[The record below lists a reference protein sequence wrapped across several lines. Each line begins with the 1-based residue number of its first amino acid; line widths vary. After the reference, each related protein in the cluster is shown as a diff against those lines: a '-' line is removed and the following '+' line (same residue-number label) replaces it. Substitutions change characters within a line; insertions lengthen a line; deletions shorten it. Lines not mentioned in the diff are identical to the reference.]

1 MNKNFLITGA
11 SSGLGE
17 KFSILISDIAKK
29 IVIVGRKR
37 NKLLKLKKEINKN
50 NKLVKVFIIVA
61 DLSKKSGTLKLI
73 QRLQKNTEIQ
83 SIDVLVNS
91 AANFTVKKIENIS
104 IKDLDSDFQL
114 NVISPFIISKY
125 IGLKMK
131 KKRKGV
137 IFNIGSSS
145 AYDCSKETSIYCST
159 KHALLGMSK
168 AFNTELQSHG
178 VKSIFIA
185 PGSMKTPM
193 GRKVKNQ
200 NYNTFIDPKE
210 VATMMK
216 NLLNDRRSMLVE
228 EIKIKRKV
236 YK

>member
-37 NKLLKLKKEINKN
+37 DKLLKLKKEINKN
-50 NKLVKVFIIVA
+50 NKLVKVFIIIA

-73 QRLQKNTEIQ
+73 QSLQKNTQIQ

-91 AANFTVKKIENIS
+91 AAKFTVKKIENIS

-114 NVISPFIISKY
+114 NVISPFILSKY

-131 KKRKGV
+131 KCWVWLAMSICLLVTCSSYTKR
-137 IFNIGSSS
+137 FP
-145 AYDCSKETSIYCST
+145 TSTHWVSPIY
-159 KHALLGMSK
+159 
-168 AFNTELQSHG
+168 
-178 VKSIFIA
+178 I
-185 PGSMKTPM
+185 
-193 GRKVKNQ
+193 
-200 NYNTFIDPKE
+200 
-210 VATMMK
+210 
-216 NLLNDRRSMLVE
+216 
-228 EIKIKRKV
+228 
-236 YK
+236 

>member
-17 KFSILISDIAKK
+17 KFSILISDIAKN
-29 IVIVGRKR
+29 IVVVGRKR
-37 NKLLKLKKEINKN
+37 NKLLKLKKEINRIN
-50 NKLVKVFIIVA
+50 PLVKVFIIVV
-61 DLSKKSGTLKLI
+61 DLSKESGTLKL
-73 QRLQKNTEIQ
+73 LQKLKKREIR

-91 AANFTVKKIENIS
+91 AAQFTKKIENIS
-104 IKDLDSDFQL
+104 TKDLNSDFQL
-114 NVISPFIISKY
+114 NIISPFIISKY

-131 KKRKGV
+131 KKKKGV

-178 VKSIFIA
+178 VRSIFIA
-185 PGSMKTPM
+185 PGSMKTSM

-200 NYNTFIDPKE
+200 DYNTFIDPND

-216 NLLNDRRSMLVE
+216 NLLNDKKSRVVE

-236 YK
+236 YR

>member
-37 NKLLKLKKEINKN
+37 NKLLKIKKEINKN
-50 NKLVKVFIIVA
+50 NKLVKVFMIVA
-61 DLSKKSGTLKLI
+61 DLSKKSGALKLI

-83 SIDVLVNS
+83 SIDVLLNS
-91 AANFTVKKIENIS
+91 AAKFTVKKIENIS
-104 IKDLDSDFQL
+104 IKDLNSDFQL
-114 NVISPFIISKY
+114 NVTSPFIISKY

-159 KHALLGMSK
+159 KHALLGMSR

-216 NLLNDRRSMLVE
+216 NLLNDRRTMLVE

>member
-37 NKLLKLKKEINKN
+37 NKLLKIKKEINRN
-50 NKLVKVFIIVA
+50 NKLVKVFMIVA
-61 DLSKKSGTLKLI
+61 DLSKKSGALKLI

-91 AANFTVKKIENIS
+91 AAKFTVKKIENIS

-114 NVISPFIISKY
+114 NIISPFLISKY

>member
-1 MNKNFLITGA
+1 MQIRPHRIINRRRTR
-11 SSGLGE
+11 
-17 KFSILISDIAKK
+17 K
-29 IVIVGRKR
+29 I
-37 NKLLKLKKEINKN
+37 
-50 NKLVKVFIIVA
+50 KLVKVFMIVA
-61 DLSKKSGTLKLI
+61 DLSKKSGALKLI

-83 SIDVLVNS
+83 CIDVLVNS
-91 AANFTVKKIENIS
+91 AAKFTVKKIENIS

-114 NVISPFIISKY
+114 NIISPFIISKY

-159 KHALLGMSK
+159 KHALLGMSR